1 MNVAPAPYRVHDEMS
16 ESSYDED
23 EDDDISSFGGSYF
36 DEEKFSNMAM
46 SASLRASLGMSSA
59 EVVTQAQTNWK
70 PPARP
75 GMDNSSPILV
85 KPGNTVP
92 LRR

>member
-1 MNVAPAPYRVHDEMS
+1 MS

-23 EDDDISSFGGSYF
+23 EDDDISSFGGSDF

-46 SASLRASLGMSSA
+46 SVSLRASLGMSTA
-59 EVVTQAQTNWK
+59 EVAKQAQTDWK
-70 PPARP
+70 PPARS
-75 GMDNSSPILV
+75 GMDNSSPIV
-85 KPGNTVP
+85 AKPGNTVP